1 MAVNVVQS
9 ALSSRRFS
17 TWLFVL
23 AAAVLAAGVIALI
36 VTKATGGSS
45 SNSSAAD
52 SSAANS
58 AAKSAKP
65 TGPSIRQIEQAEK
78 NIRFPADAWK
88 VVQQFVYTAVSRRDL
103 ARSYALADENM
114 RGGFTLSQW
123 KSGNIPVTYFP
134 TAKIIRYNWKNT
146 NFAHPREAALNLI
159 LEPPK
164 SSSQRPGAY
173 LIFVKKV
180 GQGSKAH
187 WLVDYFGALQG
198 PPVPHP

>member
-9 ALSSRRFS
+9 ALSSRRLS
-17 TWLFVL
+17 RWLFVL

-36 VTKATGGSS
+36 VAKTTGGSS
-45 SNSSAAD
+45 SNSS
-52 SSAANS
+52 SAPAE
-58 AAKSAKP
+58 SAKP
-65 TGPSIRQIEQAEK
+65 TGPSLRQIEQAEK

-88 VVQQFVYTAVSRRDL
+88 VVQQFVYSAVSRRNL
-103 ARSYALADENM
+103 AQSYALSDENV
-114 RGGFTLSQW
+114 RGGFTLKQW
-123 KSGNIPVTYFP
+123 KSGNIPVTYYP
-134 TAKIIRYNWKNT
+134 TAKIIRYNFRNT

-159 LEPPK
+159 LVPPK
-164 SSSQRPGAY
+164 SSTQRPGAY

-180 GQGSKAH
+180 GNGAKAH

>member
-9 ALSSRRFS
+9 ALTSRRFS
-17 TWLFVL
+17 RWLFVL

-45 SNSSAAD
+45 SNSSSNAPA
-52 SSAANS
+52 SSS
-58 AAKSAKP
+58 KP
-65 TGPSIRQIEQAEK
+65 ASPSIREIEQAQK

-88 VVQQFVYTAVSRRDL
+88 VVQQFVYSAASRRNL
-103 ARSYALADENM
+103 ARSYALADDNM
-114 RGGFTLSQW
+114 RGGFTLEQW

-134 TAKIIRYNWKNT
+134 TREIIRYNFKNT

-159 LEPPK
+159 LVPPK
-164 SSSQRPGAY
+164 GSTQRPIPT
-173 LIFVKKV
+173 LVFVKKV
-180 GQGSKAH
+180 GFGAKAH
-187 WLVDYFGALQG
+187 WLVDYFGAVQG

>member
-17 TWLFVL
+17 RWLFVV
-23 AAAVLAAGVIALI
+23 AAVVLAAGVIALV

-45 SNSSAAD
+45 SSSSSSSNSPAAD
-52 SSAANS
+52 
-58 AAKSAKP
+58 SAKP
-65 TGPSIRQIEQAEK
+65 TGPAIRQIEKAQK

-88 VVQQFVYTAVSRRDL
+88 VVQQFVYSAVSRRNL
-103 ARSYALADENM
+103 AQSYALADENA
-114 RGGFTLSQW
+114 RGGFTLQQW

-134 TAKIIRYNWKNT
+134 TAKIIRYNFRHT

-159 LEPPK
+159 LVPPK
-164 SSSQRPGAY
+164 SSTAQPGAY

-180 GQGSKAH
+180 GSGTKAH

>member
-17 TWLFVL
+17 RWLFVL

-36 VTKATGGSS
+36 VTKATGGGSS
-45 SNSSAAD
+45 SSGAPAE
-52 SSAANS
+52 
-58 AAKSAKP
+58 SAKP
-65 TGPSIRQIEQAEK
+65 TGPALRQLEQAEK

-88 VVQQFVYTAVSRRDL
+88 VVQQFVYSAVSRRNL
-103 ARSYALADENM
+103 AQSYALADENV
-114 RGGFTLSQW
+114 RGGFTLNQW
-123 KSGNIPVTYFP
+123 KSGNIPVTYYP
-134 TAKIIRYNWKNT
+134 TAKIIRYNFRNT

-159 LEPPK
+159 LVPPK
-164 SSSQRPGAY
+164 GSTQRPGAY
-173 LIFVKKV
+173 LIFVKKI
-180 GQGSKAH
+180 GNGAKAH